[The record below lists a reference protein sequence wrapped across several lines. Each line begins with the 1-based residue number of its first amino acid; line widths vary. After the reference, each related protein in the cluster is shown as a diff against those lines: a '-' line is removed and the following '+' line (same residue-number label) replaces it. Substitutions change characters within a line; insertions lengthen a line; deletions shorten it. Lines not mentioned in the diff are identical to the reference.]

1 MFERYDKSSTW
12 LEGRNNM
19 AAIMIEKSKN
29 ICSAEQPVTAVYLI
43 TQGRVKVQ
51 CPGGSYQIG
60 TGDVAG
66 ICEICSEIHFLS
78 YTALEDTTLMSY
90 PLTGMD
96 ALENL
101 LQKRPS
107 IAKLFILSLFR
118 QFNAMMEQSSVS
130 EVNCAELYQRLQTDC
145 ELYSRLCEQYNIQ
158 SRIPVETDEV
168 QACLEES
175 PDEWLNKY
183 YSSLQRVYGG
193 ADSDILLQEPGLSL
207 GMLRKGSLD
216 LNKTYRVLDSQF
228 QYRSQ
233 IVNCYFNASGNDMFD
248 AMTKLYYRLCQSG
261 QESGELYKS
270 IERILQLPEE
280 YALPQESQAAARVE
294 AFRKKS
300 DALAHPD
307 MSQSSGDSSDSD
319 ILRQLD
325 GSLEAILDFAGLS
338 QDKEASIREHVARYK
353 AASDKNSTD
362 DECTRLRRALTDEF
376 YLLYTETFERSLSAP
391 DLPIPVRMFLYFGYV
406 DEVLAGEDNSVIL
419 YRLAC
424 YMNAPGQAGVYTFY
438 DWLMA
443 IYNGE
448 KNPSRSELDEDFDD
462 FIHQQKRKGNLT
474 ATEIA
479 ALENN
484 RLEKVRYELQNL
496 FPSAN
501 KVTFGRV
508 TTFCPLFSA
517 DNMLKDLNTSFV
529 TPDKISSA
537 LEMLK
542 KIDFSAFYRET
553 IDYEASQAMNRE
565 PMHVEYL
572 PDIILMPN
580 AGIRGSLWQEIE
592 GRKRNSPSRMI
603 LPVFYME
610 NLETAMVRMTGEF
623 RWEMCKRIQS
633 GRWNDVS
640 EPSLT
645 SEYFDYMQF
654 YKKNNE
660 LSKDAKE
667 KLQNSLTRAK
677 NSFREMFVR
686 DYITWVLYEGSG
698 SARLNKVA
706 RKILFT
712 YCPFPASMDDALEQN
727 PMYAELLSR
736 QKILSGQR
744 VHKLGVLKQRL
755 RNSGIAIPDC
765 LEQEIAFASRKYTH
779 KRN

>member
-1 MFERYDKSSTW
+1 
-12 LEGRNNM
+12 M
-19 AAIMIEKSKN
+19 AGIIIEKSKT
-29 ICSAEQPVTAVYLI
+29 ICNCEQPMTALYLI
-43 TQGRVKVQ
+43 SQGRVEVR

-60 TGDVAG
+60 VGDVAG

-78 YTALEDTTLMSY
+78 YIALEDTTLMPY

-96 ALENL
+96 ALDNL
-101 LQKRPS
+101 LLKRPS
-107 IAKLFILSLFR
+107 IARLFLLSLFR
-118 QFNAMMEQSSVS
+118 QYSALMEQTSVS
-130 EVNCAELYQRLQTDC
+130 EVNSAELYQRLQTDR
-145 ELYSRLCEQYNIQ
+145 ELYTRLCEQHKIQ
-158 SRIPVETDEV
+158 PRIPADTEEI
-168 QACLEES
+168 QASLEES

-183 YSSLQRVYGG
+183 YASLQRVYMG

-216 LNKTYRVLDSQF
+216 LYKTYRVLDAQA

-233 IVNCYFNASGNDMFD
+233 IIGCYFAQNGNDLFD

-261 QESGELYKS
+261 EDSGELYES
-270 IERILQLPEE
+270 IGQMLRLPDE
-280 YALPQESQAAARVE
+280 YTIPQESQAISRVE
-294 AFRKKS
+294 AFRKKT
-300 DALAHPD
+300 DALARPD
-307 MSQSSGDSSDSD
+307 AAEGARDSSDDD
-319 ILRQLD
+319 ILLQLEE
-325 GSLEAILDFAGLS
+325 SLETILDFAGLAK
-338 QDKEASIREHVARYK
+338 DKEDAFRQHVALYK
-353 AASDKNSTD
+353 ATPDKNSTND
-362 DECTRLRRALTDEF
+362 DCARLRRMLTEEF
-376 YLLYTETFERSLSAP
+376 YLLYSEVFERSLSVP

-406 DEVLAGEDNSVIL
+406 DRELAGEDNSIVL

-424 YMNAPGQAGVYTFY
+424 YMNVPGQAGVYTFY

-474 ATEIA
+474 PAEIT

-501 KVTFGRV
+501 KVTFGRI
-508 TTFCPLFSA
+508 TTYCPLFTAS
-517 DNMLKDLNTSFV
+517 NVLKDLRSSFV
-529 TPDKISSA
+529 TPDRISSA
-537 LEMLK
+537 LAMLRR
-542 KIDFSAFYRET
+542 IDYSAFYRET
-553 IDYEASQAMNRE
+553 LDYAQAQAMNRE
-565 PMHVEYL
+565 PVHVEYL

-580 AGIRGSLWQEIE
+580 AGIRESLWQEIE

-603 LPVFYME
+603 LSIFYME
-610 NLETAMVRMTGEF
+610 HLDTAMVRMTGEF

-654 YKKNNE
+654 YKKNTE
-660 LSKDAKE
+660 LSKDTKE
-667 KLQNSLTRAK
+667 KLQNSLIRAK

-686 DYITWVLYEGSG
+686 DYITWILYESNG

-706 RKILFT
+706 RRILFL
-712 YCPFPASMDDALEQN
+712 YCPFPASMDESLEQN
-727 PMYAELLSR
+727 PMYAELLNR

-744 VHKLGVLKQRL
+744 LHKLGILKQKL
-755 RNSGIAIPDC
+755 RGSSDDVLDC
-765 LEQEIAFASRKYTH
+765 LEREIAFASRTLKPSSL
-779 KRN
+779 

>member
-1 MFERYDKSSTW
+1 
-12 LEGRNNM
+12 M
-19 AAIMIEKSKN
+19 AAIIIEKSKN
-29 ICSAEQPVTAVYLI
+29 ICSFEQPMTAVYLI

-66 ICEICSEIHFLS
+66 ICEICSDIHFLS
-78 YTALEDTTLMSY
+78 YTALEDTTLMPY

-96 ALENL
+96 ALDSL

-107 IAKLFILSLFR
+107 IARLFILSLFR
-118 QFNAMMEQSSVS
+118 QFNAMMEQNSVS
-130 EVNCAELYQRLQTDC
+130 EVESSELYRKLQTDC
-145 ELYSRLCEQYNIQ
+145 ELYAGLCEQHKIQ
-158 SRIPVETDEV
+158 SRIPDEV
-168 QACLEES
+168 NEIQACLEES

-183 YSSLQRVYGG
+183 YFSLQRVYSG

-216 LNKTYRVLDSQF
+216 LNKTYRVLDAQF

-233 IVNCYFNASGNDMFD
+233 IVSCYFNPSGNDLFD
-248 AMTKLYYRLCQSG
+248 ALTKLYYRLCQTG
-261 QESGELYKS
+261 QESGKLYES
-270 IERILQLPEE
+270 IEQILHLPEK
-280 YALPQESQAAARVE
+280 YPIPQESQATSRVE
-294 AFRKKS
+294 AFRKKA
-300 DALAHPD
+300 DTLAHPG
-307 MSQSSGDSSDSD
+307 MTQGSGDSSDSD
-319 ILRQLD
+319 ILMQLE
-325 GSLEAILDFAGLS
+325 GSLETILDYAGLPK
-338 QDKEASIREHVARYK
+338 DKESSFREHVALYR
-353 AASDKNSTD
+353 AAADKNSTD

-376 YLLYTETFERSLSAP
+376 YILYSEVFERTLSVP
-391 DLPIPVRMFLYFGYV
+391 DFPIPVRMFLYFGFV
-406 DEVLAGEDNSVIL
+406 DEGLAGEDNCKIL

-438 DWLMA
+438 DWLMS
-443 IYNGE
+443 IYNGD

-484 RLEKVRYELQNL
+484 AMEKVRYELQNL

-508 TTFCPLFSA
+508 TTFCPLFTA
-517 DNMLKDLNTSFV
+517 GNVLKDLNTSFV
-529 TPDKISSA
+529 TPEKISNA

-542 KIDFSAFYRET
+542 SVDFSAFYRET
-553 IDYEASQAMNRE
+553 IDYEASQSMNRE
-565 PMHVEYL
+565 PIHVEYL

-603 LPVFYME
+603 LPVFFME
-610 NLETAMVRMTGEF
+610 NLDTSMARMTGEF

-686 DYITWVLYEGSG
+686 DYITWILYEGSG

-706 RKILFT
+706 RRILFT

-727 PMYAELLSR
+727 PMYSELLSR
-736 QKILSGQR
+736 QRILSGQR

-755 RNSGIAIPDC
+755 RNNGTPVPEC
-765 LEQEIAFASRKYTH
+765 LDQEIAFASRKLI
-779 KRN
+779 